1 MNMSIKKKFPETIIS
16 LDVTTETENTSHIL
30 NKLDI
35 LVLNNGWNDKNEKL
49 IVGIGYNCG
58 IYKQLHEQSS
68 KYYKKL
74 DKGISLSLLILSVFL
89 TTDSII
95 NLLKGDIFIIIQKVI
110 IFILAI
116 ISIINNFLKYDELSQ
131 QHLYAANSFN
141 IIYNDV
147 RNMMCIYK
155 KDRINAIRYMQQTI
169 KEYDH
174 LEISSPEITE
184 RFIKKMEN
192 KIKTDDKYKDISMPI
207 NQFRKIE
214 VIIDKMDN
222 NDNNNDNDIQM
233 NTFNTQ
239 NIDNK
244 ESVLHDKTSN
254 KFIINNM
261 QNIEQIHECFKIDG
275 ELSENDNIT
284 IADVEHY
291 KRNGIE
297 LQTQY
302 EFNRFM
308 RH

>member
-1 MNMSIKKKFPETIIS
+1 MDMSIKKKI
-16 LDVTTETENTSHIL
+16 TETTTIPDVATEPDNTSHIL

-35 LVLNNGWNDKNEKL
+35 LMLNNGWNDKNEKL

-74 DKGISLSLLILSVFL
+74 NKGISLSLLVLSVFL

-95 NLLKGDIFIIIQKVI
+95 NLLKDDVLIIIQKTI
-110 IFILAI
+110 IFIVAI
-116 ISIINNFLKYDELSQ
+116 ISIMNNFLKYGELSE

-155 KDRINAIRYMQQTI
+155 KDRINAIKYMQQTI

-174 LEISSPEITE
+174 LEISSPEIPE
-184 RFIKKMEN
+184 RFIKKMEK

-207 NQFRKIE
+207 NQFREIE

-222 NDNNNDNDIQM
+222 NDIQM
-233 NTFNTQ
+233 NTFNSQ
-239 NIDNK
+239 NTDNK
-244 ESVLHDKTSN
+244 ESDKLSN
-254 KFIINNM
+254 KFRINNM
-261 QNIEQIHECFKIDG
+261 QNIQQIHECFKIDG

-291 KRNGIE
+291 RRNGIE

>member
-1 MNMSIKKKFPETIIS
+1 MSIKKKFPETIIS